1 MSLDKIVAKIL
12 EDARAEAERI
22 TAEGGR
28 RAEAIRDEA
37 EQEAEQQ
44 AGLLLRDAE
53 REAHLEA
60 VRIVTQARLER
71 KIELLA
77 ARKALVAEV
86 LERAFA
92 KASLENR
99 RLTRTVVSRDGEK
112 EETLDRARL
121 MEELAPAMENLIVDI
136 LKI

>member
-1 MSLDKIVAKIL
+1 MSLEKIVAKIL
-12 EDARAEAERI
+12 DDARAEAERI

-28 RAEAIRDEA
+28 RAEAIKDEA
-37 EQEAEQQ
+37 HQQAEQQ
-44 AGLLLRDAE
+44 AGILLRDAE

-86 LERAFA
+86 LERTFA

-99 RLTRTVVSRDGEK
+99 RLTRTVVSRDGER

-121 MEELAPAMENLIVDI
+121 MDELAPAMENMIVDI

>member
-1 MSLDKIVAKIL
+1 MSLEKIVAKIL
-12 EDARAEAERI
+12 DDARAEAERI

-37 EQEAEQQ
+37 EQQAEQQ

-99 RLTRTVVSRDGEK
+99 RLTRTVISRDGVK

>member
-1 MSLDKIVAKIL
+1 MSLEKIVAKIL
-12 EDARAEAERI
+12 DDARAEAERI
-22 TAEGGR
+22 AVEGGL
-28 RAEAIRDEA
+28 RAESIKDEA
-37 EQEAEQQ
+37 RREAEQQ
-44 AGLLLRDAE
+44 AWILLGEAG

-99 RLTRTVVSRDGEK
+99 RLTRKVVSRDGEK

>member
-1 MSLDKIVAKIL
+1 MSLEKIVAKIL
-12 EDARAEAERI
+12 DDARAEAERI
-22 TAEGGR
+22 TAEGGL

-37 EQEAEQQ
+37 RREAERQ
-44 AGLLLRDAE
+44 AGILLAEAE
-53 REAHLEA
+53 REARLEA

-92 KASLENR
+92 GASFENR
-99 RLTRTVVSRDGEK
+99 PLKRTVVSRDGEK
-112 EETLDRARL
+112 EEALDRARL

-136 LKI
+136 LKT

>member
-1 MSLDKIVAKIL
+1 MSLEKIVAKIL
-12 EDARAEAERI
+12 DDARAEAERI

-37 EQEAEQQ
+37 EQQAEQQ
-44 AGLLLRDAE
+44 AGILLRDAE

-92 KASLENR
+92 EASLDNR
-99 RLTRTVVSRDGEK
+99 RLTRTVISRDGVK
-112 EETLDRARL
+112 EETLERARL

>member
-1 MSLDKIVAKIL
+1 MSLEKIVAKIL
-12 EDARAEAERI
+12 DDARAEAERI
-22 TAEGGR
+22 AAEGGR

-37 EQEAEQQ
+37 EQQAEQQ

-92 KASLENR
+92 EASLENR
-99 RLTRTVVSRDGEK
+99 RLTRTVISRDGVK